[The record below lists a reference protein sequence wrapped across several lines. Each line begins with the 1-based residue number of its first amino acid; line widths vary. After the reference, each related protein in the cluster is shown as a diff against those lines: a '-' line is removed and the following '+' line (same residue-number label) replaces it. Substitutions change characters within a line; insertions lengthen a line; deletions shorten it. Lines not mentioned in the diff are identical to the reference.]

1 MPTAL
6 YIREASN
13 NDIATIRDIATIT
26 CPDAY
31 GTYISMAQLNYML
44 DMMYS
49 DDSLLNQ
56 MNNGHQFYI
65 AEHDGEA
72 IGFAS
77 VSKEANNTCKL
88 NKLYVLPTAQK
99 TGAGKSSQK
108 SGVGKALLFK
118 TIDFATSVAANC
130 LYLQVNK
137 QNNAQHFYSKHGF
150 TIREAAVL
158 DIGGGFVMDDYI
170 MELVFKH

>member
-1 MPTAL
+1 MSTVL
-6 YIREASN
+6 HIREASK
-13 NDIATIRDIATIT
+13 NDIATIRQIATIT
-26 CPDAY
+26 WPDAY

-56 MNNGHQFYI
+56 INKGHQFYI
-65 AEHDGEA
+65 AEHDSEA

-77 VSKEANNTCKL
+77 VSKEDDNACKL

-99 TGAGKSSQK
+99 TGAGKS
-108 SGVGKALLFK
+108 LLLQ
-118 TIDFATSVAANC
+118 TIAYATSCKANC

-150 TIREAAVL
+150 NIREASIL
-158 DIGGGFVMDDYI
+158 EIGGGYIMDDYI
-170 MELVFKH
+170 MELALTY

>member
-1 MPTAL
+1 MSTAPH
-6 YIREASN
+6 IREASK
-13 NDIATIRDIATIT
+13 NDIATIRNIATIT
-26 CPDAY
+26 WPDAY

-56 MNNGHQFYI
+56 INNGHQFYI
-65 AEHDGEA
+65 AEHGSEA

-77 VSKEANNTCKL
+77 VSKEANNACKL

-99 TGAGKSSQK
+99 TGAGK
-108 SGVGKALLFK
+108 ALLHK
-118 TIDFATSVAANC
+118 AIEYATANNANC

-137 QNNAQHFYSKHGF
+137 KNNAQQFYSKHGF
-150 TIREAAVL
+150 TIREAAIL
-158 DIGGGFVMDDYI
+158 EIGGGYIMDDYI
-170 MELVFKH
+170 MELKLNN

>member
-1 MPTAL
+1 MYPAPH
-6 YIREASN
+6 IREASK

-26 CPDAY
+26 WPDAY
-31 GTYISMAQLNYML
+31 GRYISMAQLNYML

-65 AEHDGEA
+65 AEHGSEA

-77 VSKEANNTCKL
+77 ISKEANNACKL

-99 TGAGKSSQK
+99 TGAGK
-108 SGVGKALLFK
+108 ALLHK
-118 TIDFATSVAANC
+118 VIEYATAHGACC

-137 QNNAQHFYSKHGF
+137 QNNAQQFYSKHGF

-158 DIGGGFVMDDYI
+158 EIGGGYIMDDYI
-170 MELVFKH
+170 MELKLNN

>member
-1 MPTAL
+1 MSTAL
-6 YIREASN
+6 HIREASK
-13 NDIATIRDIATIT
+13 NDIATIRNIATIT
-26 CPDAY
+26 WPDAY

-65 AEHDGEA
+65 AEHGSEA

-77 VSKEANNTCKL
+77 VSKEANNACKL

-99 TGAGKSSQK
+99 TGAGK
-108 SGVGKALLFK
+108 ALLHK
-118 TIDFATSVAANC
+118 AIEYATANSANC

-137 QNNAQHFYSKHGF
+137 QNNAQQFYSKHGF

-158 DIGGGFVMDDYI
+158 EIGGGYIMDDYI
-170 MELVFKH
+170 MELKLNN

>member
-1 MPTAL
+1 MPTSL
-6 YIREASN
+6 HIREASK
-13 NDIATIRDIATIT
+13 NDIATIRHIATIT
-26 CPDAY
+26 WPVAY
-31 GTYISMAQLNYML
+31 GTYIIKEQLDYML
-44 DMMYS
+44 DMMYR

-65 AEHDGEA
+65 AEHGSDA

-77 VSKEANNTCKL
+77 VSKEANNSCKL

-99 TGAGKSSQK
+99 TGAGK
-108 SGVGKALLFK
+108 ALLHK
-118 TIDFATSVAANC
+118 AIEYATAHGANC

-137 QNNAQHFYSKHGF
+137 QNNAQHFYNKHGF

-158 DIGGGFVMDDYI
+158 EIGGGYIMDDFI
-170 MELVFKH
+170 MELKLNN

>member
-1 MPTAL
+1 MPTSL
-6 YIREASN
+6 HIREASK
-13 NDIATIRDIATIT
+13 NDIATIRHIATIT
-26 CPDAY
+26 WPDAY
-31 GTYISMAQLNYML
+31 GTYISKEQLDYML

-65 AEHDGEA
+65 AEHGSDA

-77 VSKEANNTCKL
+77 VSKEANNACKL

-99 TGAGKSSQK
+99 TGAGK
-108 SGVGKALLFK
+108 ALLHK
-118 TIDFATSVAANC
+118 AIEYATAHGACC

-137 QNNAQHFYSKHGF
+137 QNNAYTFYLKNGF
-150 TIREAAVL
+150 VKEQECKF
-158 DIGGGFVMDDYI
+158 DIGNGFYMDDYV
-170 MELVFKH
+170 MRLTF

>member
-1 MPTAL
+1 MSTAL
-6 YIREASN
+6 HIREASK

-26 CPDAY
+26 WPDAY

-65 AEHDGEA
+65 AEHGSEA

-77 VSKEANNTCKL
+77 VSKEANNACKL

-99 TGAGKSSQK
+99 TGAGK
-108 SGVGKALLFK
+108 ALLHK
-118 TIDFATSVAANC
+118 AIEYATVLGANY

-137 QNNAQHFYSKHGF
+137 QNNAQQFYSKHGF
-150 TIREAAVL
+150 RVREAAVL
-158 DIGGGFVMDDYI
+158 DIGGGFVMDDYV

>member
-1 MPTAL
+1 
-6 YIREASN
+6 
-13 NDIATIRDIATIT
+13 
-26 CPDAY
+26 
-31 GTYISMAQLNYML
+31 MAQLNYML

-65 AEHDGEA
+65 AEHDNDA

-77 VSKEANNTCKL
+77 VSKEANNACKL
-88 NKLYVLPTAQK
+88 NKLYVLPKAQK
-99 TGAGKSSQK
+99 TGAGK
-108 SGVGKALLFK
+108 ALLHK
-118 TIDFATSVAANC
+118 AIEYATALGANC

-137 QNNAQHFYSKHGF
+137 QNNAQQFYSKHGF

-158 DIGGGFVMDDYI
+158 EIGGGYIMDDYI
-170 MELVFKH
+170 MELVFTG

>member
-1 MPTAL
+1 MSTVL
-6 YIREASN
+6 HIREASK
-13 NDIATIRDIATIT
+13 NDIATIRQIATIT
-26 CPDAY
+26 WPDAY

-49 DDSLLNQ
+49 DDSLLYQ
-56 MNNGHQFYI
+56 MNNRHQFYI
-65 AEHDGEA
+65 AEHDSEA

-77 VSKEANNTCKL
+77 VSKEENNACKL

-99 TGAGKSSQK
+99 TGA
-108 SGVGKALLFK
+108 GKALLFK

-158 DIGGGFVMDDYI
+158 DIGGGYIMDDYI
-170 MELVFKH
+170 MELVLSY